1 MKKLAFL
8 LTMAFLPMLA
18 SAQEDVNEFRIA
30 DIKSVAGEQVVMPV
44 ELINEGAIIAI
55 GSHIILPVGVS
66 LEEIKVLPDRWNSE
80 HTMVSFKDQTPFPY
94 PEYRKYKFVAINMG
108 NVPVSG
114 NKGEV
119 LHLILN
125 VDEGMAEGVYEIRL
139 ENGELSVRNDKEA
152 DAHLEF
158 NTEHVAVQTVG
169 KASLEVKGRGDAT
182 AISNVSGVVPQEAAD
197 IYDLTG
203 RRLKTAPQKGVY
215 IQGKKKFVAK

>member
-18 SAQEDVNEFRIA
+18 SAQEGVNEFRIS

-44 ELINEGAIIAI
+44 ELINEGTVFAF
-55 GSHIILPVGVS
+55 GGYLILPEGVS
-66 LEEIKVLPDRWNSE
+66 IAEIKVLPDRWDSE
-80 HTMVSFKDQTPFPY
+80 HTMVSFRDQTPFPY
-94 PEYRKYKFVAINMG
+94 PEYRKYVFVAING

-125 VDEGMAEGVYEIRL
+125 VDEGMADGVYEIRL
-139 ENGELSVRNDKEA
+139 EEGQLSVRNDKEA
-152 DAHLEF
+152 DNHLEF
-158 NTEHVAVQTVG
+158 NTESVAIQTIG

-182 AISNVSGVVPQEAAD
+182 GISNVSSAVREDAG

-215 IQGKKKFVAK
+215 IQGKKKFVTK

>member
-44 ELINEGAIIAI
+44 ELINEGTVFAF
-55 GSHIILPVGVS
+55 GGYLILPVGVS
-66 LEEIKVLPDRWNSE
+66 IADMKVLPDRWDSE

-125 VDEGMAEGVYEIRL
+125 VDKDMADGVYEIRL

-197 IYDLTG
+197 IYDLAG
-203 RRLKTAPQKGVY
+203 RRLKTAPEKGVY